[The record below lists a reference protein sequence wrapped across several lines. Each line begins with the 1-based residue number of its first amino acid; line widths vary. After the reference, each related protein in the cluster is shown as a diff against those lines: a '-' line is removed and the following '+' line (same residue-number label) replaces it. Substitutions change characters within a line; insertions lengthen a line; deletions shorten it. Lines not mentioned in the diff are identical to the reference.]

1 MVRGQV
7 SQHMFWGY
15 CLMCNK
21 WDLWHV
27 VQTCPPGSCR
37 GSDIGQC
44 TDGGMSYLAV
54 RFQAG
59 PHNIYCCLLQL
70 SSVAFGVLQ
79 LAERERARKRERNQ
93 LGQRCQGEFRVLHE
107 DPVRT
112 SHSLRSCTQILPVPW
127 KSIRQQLLIAVI
139 FTASCSMKA
148 NVIELWR
155 FTRGAVIQRLMAVCR
170 PPPSHLIIPG
180 SSQPGFYSQSFGNHF
195 YL

>member
-37 GSDIGQC
+37 GSDIGQR

-79 LAERERARKRERNQ
+79 RERNQ
-93 LGQRCQGEFRVLHE
+93 LGQRCQTGFRVPHG

-112 SHSLRSCTQILPVPW
+112 SHSPAQRSLRVFFFMCYESRVD
-127 KSIRQQLLIAVI
+127 
-139 FTASCSMKA
+139 
-148 NVIELWR
+148 
-155 FTRGAVIQRLMAVCR
+155 
-170 PPPSHLIIPG
+170 
-180 SSQPGFYSQSFGNHF
+180 SSS
-195 YL
+195 